1 MSSPPDIFDPWRAA
15 EQGRHL
21 EGAIALSLMPRLAEL
36 LVVTEGEAR
45 FELEFFRDGKRR
57 SCVRGKV
64 VARLKLRCQRCLE
77 PVECEVESR
86 LLLGLVQGLD
96 EAERLPDEYDP
107 LMVEDD
113 RFQPADLVEDEL
125 ILGLPQVPMH
135 APPDACGD
143 QAAPLATEPA
153 SSDGPGV
160 ENPDNP
166 FRVLAQLKKTMH

>member
-1 MSSPPDIFDPWRAA
+1 MLFRSHAA
-15 EQGRHL
+15 EQGRHI
-21 EGAIALSLMPRLAEL
+21 EGVIALSLLPRLAGL
-36 LVVTEGEAR
+36 LVSQEGEAH
-45 FELEFFRDGKRR
+45 FELEFFRDAKRR

-64 VARLKLRCQRCLE
+64 AARLELCCQRCLE
-77 PVECEVESR
+77 PVHYLVESD

-107 LMVEDD
+107 LMVEND

-135 APPDACGD
+135 TPPEACGE
-143 QAAPLATEPA
+143 QAVRLATGKA
-153 SSDGPGV
+153 PGDDRGT

-166 FRVLAQLKKTMH
+166 FGVLAQLKKPMH

>member
-1 MSSPPDIFDPWRAA
+1 MSSPPDFLDPWRAA
-15 EQGRHL
+15 EQGKHF
-21 EGAIALSLMPRLAEL
+21 EGAIALSLLPRLSGL
-36 LVVTEGEAR
+36 LVSAEGEAR
-45 FELEFFRDGKRR
+45 FELEFFRDEKRR

-64 VARLKLRCQRCLE
+64 AARLKLRCQRCLE
-77 PVECEVESR
+77 AVEYEVESR

-107 LMVEDD
+107 LMVEND

-135 APPDACGD
+135 TPPDACGD
-143 QAAPLATEPA
+143 QAARLASEQA
-153 SSDGPGV
+153 SSDEPGA

-166 FRVLAQLKKTMH
+166 FRVLAQLKKSMH